1 MGCSGAKLGKSDRQI
16 AVRRGRRAYIF
27 RTAMV
32 LQCVTHVMM
41 ENELLFERPGSR
53 WCIKLFLAIYGS
65 FMKAIMRD
73 TRPSIAEVVP
83 NQPVNPQL
91 FFSFII
97 GVGSPSQKGK
107 ENVSGT
113 RTKNG
118 RMRRRE
124 AETENKG
131 SLLCIVCATIHC
143 IPKKDQLQ
151 KMGGGGVLWQKKKE
165 LKVKDTKRSVGSTG
179 TNQPRP
185 FRKGQRSKARAAP
198 KPAHSPSSALAARL
212 LAVIPHEPWVFLAL
226 PTVGP

>member
-53 WCIKLFLAIYGS
+53 WCIKLFLATYGS

-73 TRPSIAEVVP
+73 TRPSIAEVIP

-97 GVGSPSQKGK
+97 GLASFEKS
-107 ENVSGT
+107 
-113 RTKNG
+113 
-118 RMRRRE
+118 RRE
-124 AETENKG
+124 RLRDQDQEREDEAKRGRDREQGIAPVHRVCYN
-131 SLLCIVCATIHC
+131 SLY
-143 IPKKDQLQ
+143 PKKRSAAED
-151 KMGGGGVLWQKKKE
+151 GGRGSSVAKE
-165 LKVKDTKRSVGSTG
+165 KRT
-179 TNQPRP
+179 
-185 FRKGQRSKARAAP
+185 
-198 KPAHSPSSALAARL
+198 
-212 LAVIPHEPWVFLAL
+212 
-226 PTVGP
+226 